1 MYFFFYHD
9 DIFYFIT
16 CLTCIVVS
24 IHFRLSWTLSSQ
36 TSSPFRTD
44 TKNLQRKMLNWS
56 KHCLLPLKRNS
67 SMWYWSS
74 DFQEWSACYFSLQYH
89 PCITHWGHEKK
100 RSDHQ
105 QRKPFSC
112 LSNKSPLSAPFI
124 ENSLENMYSDVR
136 V

>member
-1 MYFFFYHD
+1 MINVFFYH

-56 KHCLLPLKRNS
+56 KHCLLPLKHNS
-67 SMWYWSS
+67 SMWYLSFG
-74 DFQEWSACYFSLQYH
+74 FQEWSACYFSLH
-89 PCITHWGHEKK
+89 NITPASHIEVTRK
-100 RSDHQ
+100 R
-105 QRKPFSC
+105 KW
-112 LSNKSPLSAPFI
+112 SPTKEALLLFVKQI
-124 ENSLENMYSDVR
+124 SLVSTLYREQFGEYALWC
-136 V
+136 